1 MPATDSNN
9 TQTDAISKVYA
20 RSLFELADAKG
31 GQPEIESVAGQLEDI
46 IEITRQSPRFAEFLS
61 SQILSSD
68 KRRDSLRVIFDGRCS
83 DLVLRFLLVCN
94 DKGRLNKLGGIASAY
109 DSLLQDRYGRVEVD
123 VFTAAGLDSRQLDAL
138 KDRLKSAIGKEPVLH
153 AYIDTSLIGGM
164 KLLIGD
170 QLIDASVASRLRRM
184 SDRLA
189 TSGAPEIRARAAKIF
204 ES

>member
-1 MPATDSNN
+1 MAATDSNN
-9 TQTDAISKVYA
+9 TQTDAISQVYA

-46 IEITRQSPRFAEFLS
+46 LEITRQNPRFAEFLA
-61 SQILSSD
+61 SQILSTG
-68 KRRDSLRVIFDGRCS
+68 KRRDSLRAIFEGRCS

-94 DKGRLNKLGGIASAY
+94 DKGRLNKLAGIASAY

-123 VFTAAGLDSRQLDAL
+123 VFTATGLDARQLGAL
-138 KDRLKSAIGKEPVLH
+138 KDRLQSAIGKEPVLH
-153 AYIDTSLIGGM
+153 AYTDASLIGGM

-170 QLIDASVASRLRRM
+170 QLIDASVANRLRRM
-184 SDRLA
+184 SDRLT
-189 TSGAPEIRARAAKIF
+189 TSGGPEIRARAAKIF